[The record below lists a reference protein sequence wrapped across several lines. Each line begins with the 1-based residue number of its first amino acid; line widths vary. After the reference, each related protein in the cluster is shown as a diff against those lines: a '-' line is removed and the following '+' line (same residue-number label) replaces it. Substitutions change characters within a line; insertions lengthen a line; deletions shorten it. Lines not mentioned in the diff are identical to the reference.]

1 MSQPLGR
8 IAALTDHTTA
18 TPKQAYLQASF
29 YTMAAF
35 GTPLPADLLAGGP
48 AATGGQK
55 GSYSPAVEAFAAEL
69 AHQAQ
74 ANVRT
79 LRASLGDLAAPAPA
93 IDISVDGVWNKLAEA
108 AFNKTSDQA
117 LTPAFDPYANDVLFL
132 HAAFVLQDVSVASLR
147 GVSPVAVNDEAQSL
161 VAGLLGANAYAGG
174 SVRTRLASRL
184 AARTPWGATVA
195 DVVDALSSLRQ
206 RLSDQAGGN
215 ASQVGASLA
224 ARRSDIP
231 LWVPSD
237 VDIPSISD
245 ARQII
250 QQRLM
255 DARNSAQQQQQQ
267 QSGGNAGAG
276 SQQGASQQQQGM
288 NAAAPGGSRRLM
300 QASTVSNPNAASS
313 QQQQQQQ
320 QQPSGSGDTS
330 AQEQQARVRQN
341 RVLQVAAVDPA
352 TGLAFSRT
360 PDQTLGILYGT
371 GSAQQP
377 GGFFPQ
383 GINGQMK

>member
-1 MSQPLGR
+1 
-8 IAALTDHTTA
+8 
-18 TPKQAYLQASF
+18 
-29 YTMAAF
+29 MAAF

-48 AATGGQK
+48 AATGGRK
-55 GSYSPAVEAFAAEL
+55 GTYSPAVEAFAAEL
-69 AHQAQ
+69 AHQTQ

-79 LRASLGDLAAPAPA
+79 LRAALGSLAAPAPA
-93 IDISVDGVWNKLAEA
+93 IDISVDNTWNKLAA
-108 AFNKTSDQA
+108 AVFNKTGDQP
-117 LTPAFDPYANDVLFL
+117 LTPKGDPYDNDVFFL
-132 HAAFVLQDVSVASLR
+132 HAAFILQDVSVASLR
-147 GVSPVAVNDEAQSL
+147 GVSPVATNDEAQSL
-161 VAGLLGANAYAGG
+161 IAGLLGANAYAGG

-184 AARTPWGATVA
+184 AVRTPWGATVA
-195 DVVDALSSLRQ
+195 DVVDAISSLFQ

-215 ASQVGASLA
+215 AGNQAGASLA
-224 ARRSDIP
+224 ARRSSIP
-231 LWVPSD
+231 LWVPAD

-255 DARNSAQQQQQQ
+255 DARQSAQQVQQSQQQSQQQQ
-267 QSGGNAGAG
+267 P
-276 SQQGASQQQQGM
+276 QQQQGM
-288 NAAAPGGSRRLM
+288 NAATPGGGARRLM
-300 QASTVSNPNAASS
+300 QAAVQNPNAAQSM
-313 QQQQQQQ
+313 QQQPQQQQQQ

-330 AQEQQARVRQN
+330 AQEQQARVRQG
-341 RVLQVAAVDPA
+341 RALQIAAVDPA

-371 GSAQQP
+371 GNAQQP

>member
-1 MSQPLGR
+1 
-8 IAALTDHTTA
+8 
-18 TPKQAYLQASF
+18 
-29 YTMAAF
+29 MAAF

-255 DARNSAQQQQQQ
+255 DARNSAQQLQQQQQ
-267 QSGGNAGAG
+267 QSGSNAGAG

-288 NAAAPGGSRRLM
+288 NAAAPSGSRRLM
-300 QASTVSNPNAASS
+300 QAATVSNPNAASS
-313 QQQQQQQ
+313 QQQQQQPQ
-320 QQPSGSGDTS
+320 QQQAQQQQQQSGSGDTS

-341 RVLQVAAVDPA
+341 RVLQVAAVEPA